1 VLSKRLALC
10 GTRYTSFSG
19 GTDAAAPPR
28 TDAGRVWLVT
38 TELFGEGAGD
48 DLRLVDRIAHYLA
61 LADSGGNLMIVSR
74 GF

>member
-1 VLSKRLALC
+1 ME
-10 GTRYTSFSG
+10 
-19 GTDAAAPPR
+19 AAAPPR
-28 TDAGRVWLVT
+28 TDAGRVRCFT

-61 LADSGGNLMIVSR
+61 IADSGGNLIIVSH